1 MEEGDPSLKALM
13 PKLFPPVKI
22 KNGVLVDKNDH
33 PVKHYEGANYRI
45 INHQHESFPMPIN
58 EDGTI
63 RLPTSEEMEQLRAEG
78 EVRQLPE
85 PPPGE
90 AILGID
96 PYLAN
101 PNSAEPAM
109 EQSND

>member
-1 MEEGDPSLKALM
+1 M
-13 PKLFPPVKI
+13 KI
-22 KNGVLVDKNDH
+22 KNGVLVDKDGD
-33 PVKHYEGANYRI
+33 PVKHFEGAHYRI
-45 INHQHESFPMPIN
+45 INHKHESFPMPVN

-63 RLPTSEEMEQLRAEG
+63 RLPTPEEIDQLRAEG
-78 EVRQLPE
+78 EVRQLPL
-85 PPPGE
+85 GE

-101 PNSAEPAM
+101 PNSVEPAM